1 MLSRVSS
8 VATDFTDDVK
18 SKSRGMTAHT
28 FTNVKTGREIASRG
42 NATRQITGLT
52 PQNPPWSPI
61 AIDLKDPRRLFLEN
75 TNGDK
80 EKTK

>member
-18 SKSRGMTAHT
+18 RKTEGMTAHT
-28 FTNVKTGREIASRG
+28 FTNVKTVREIASGGDAAREM
-42 NATRQITGLT
+42 TGLT
-52 PQNPPWSPI
+52 PQNPLQSPI
-61 AIDLKDPRRLFLEN
+61 AIDLKDPRRLFLGN
-75 TNGDK
+75 TKGDK